1 MRVRLSQ
8 SEACKPVNRMIISC
22 YTSLTQSGNGLASRW
37 PQVATSL
44 FPSHCRERN
53 SGLSKRNRPPCARE
67 PPVLSLDRSNGPTAL
82 RWNSGLL
89 ARRAVFFSVRHPVI
103 CRSSRRDVEKAL
115 CRILGIGIRAGQ
127 YSTERMALLSK
138 PTFNLSLANDAPDL
152 GRKFLSITVIPLMLI
167 SILAPVVRLNDEFW
181 LKPDQLLLPVIAIV
195 YVWLMLAG
203 MARPIP
209 PNPMYVVALV
219 FCGCICMSLVYGT
232 EVIGH
237 HLQVN
242 DFFEFPRAAF
252 PVLFFTLAYEA
263 DLPENSLRTLA
274 AMLVPA
280 ILLISL
286 YAYGQWFNLGFTH
299 YLQPYYSGG
308 FHDDGSLSHYRRV
321 YSTLSNPNTLGI
333 LMTWVITAFALAA
346 LFRVGRRFWIL
357 AALVA
362 SLITLAMT
370 GSRYGLID
378 TVFALIAIFLLPAP
392 TAKSKMER
400 HTALL
405 VSLPLV
411 LGVILVVAGTNR
423 ATLERFEML
432 RTPMKENS
440 LRMRLDSAWL
450 DAADLFLQSPVFGQG
465 PAKDIFSG
473 VVTDSE
479 YLNILKKFGV
489 VGLIPY
495 LCFFLV
501 PLAMIWKGLKNVT
514 RAGPQLEQHWRATY
528 WGLCL
533 GFLVP
538 VTCLAMNVGMGTYYE
553 TTLVAFIWMWMGIGV
568 SCANRVVRL
577 AEMQVSLPRH

>member
-1 MRVRLSQ
+1 MAFLSQ
-8 SEACKPVNRMIISC
+8 A
-22 YTSLTQSGNGLASRW
+22 SL
-37 PQVATSL
+37 
-44 FPSHCRERN
+44 
-53 SGLSKRNRPPCARE
+53 
-67 PPVLSLDRSNGPTAL
+67 
-82 RWNSGLL
+82 
-89 ARRAVFFSVRHPVI
+89 
-103 CRSSRRDVEKAL
+103 
-115 CRILGIGIRAGQ
+115 
-127 YSTERMALLSK
+127 
-138 PTFNLSLANDAPDL
+138 NLPLVKDTPDL
-152 GRKFLSITVIPLMLI
+152 GRKFLRMTVIPLMLI
-167 SILAPVVRLNDEFW
+167 SILAPVIRLNDDFW
-181 LKPDQLLLPVIAIV
+181 LKPDELLLPVIAIV

-203 MARPIP
+203 RARPIS

-219 FCGCICMSLVYGT
+219 FCAGIAMSLIYGAA
-232 EVIGH
+232 VMGH
-237 HLQVN
+237 PVLAR
-242 DFFEFPRAAF
+242 DFFEFPKAVF
-252 PVLFFTLAYEA
+252 PVLFFTLTYEA
-263 DLPENSLRTLA
+263 DLPENSLRTMA

-280 ILLISL
+280 ILLICV
-286 YAYGQWFNLGFTH
+286 YAYGQWFNLGFTY

-308 FHDDGSLSHYRRV
+308 LHDDGSLSHYRRV

-333 LMTWVITAFALAA
+333 LMTWVIAAFTLAA
-346 LFRVGRRFWIL
+346 LFRVARRFWML

-362 SLITLAMT
+362 SLIALTMT

-392 TAKSKMER
+392 TAKSKMDR
-400 HTALL
+400 HIALFI
-405 VSLPLV
+405 SLPLV

-432 RTPMKENS
+432 RTPMEENS

-450 DAADLFLQSPVFGQG
+450 DAADQFLQSPVLGQG

-479 YLNILKKFGV
+479 YLIILKQFGV

-501 PLAMIWKGLKNVT
+501 PLAMTWKGIKNVP

-538 VTCLAMNVGMGTYYE
+538 VTCLAMNIGMGTYYD
-553 TTLVAFIWMWMGIGV
+553 TSLVAFTWMWMGIAA
-568 SCANRVVRL
+568 SCADRVSRL
-577 AEMQVSLPRH
+577 AQWPMAPQN